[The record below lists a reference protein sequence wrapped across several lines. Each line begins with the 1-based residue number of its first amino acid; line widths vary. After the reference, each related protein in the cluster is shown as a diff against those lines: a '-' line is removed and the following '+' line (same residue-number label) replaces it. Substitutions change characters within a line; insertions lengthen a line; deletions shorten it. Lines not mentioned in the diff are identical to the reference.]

1 MSDPQRDIV
10 YVLHWGDLTST
21 VRMLAAAKMIRLA
34 HKRDRIV
41 LLTTPDYEAFLKHCP
56 FFNAIEI
63 DAKPD
68 ARAIAG
74 IRDKRLK
81 SAHPARVYDLVGD
94 GDSKK
99 LKKLFR
105 FSKCEWIEA
114 GGDPK
119 SDQHPVDLIGGTMG
133 EVTGLGPSRYPLGGA
148 PAPDASWVDFLAKK
162 SRMLDPEYFGLNG
175 AFALLAP
182 AGDTVKA
189 NLRWPKERWAA
200 LSHELLQEGVTPA
213 VIGGPDTRDVGRYV
227 AHVTPGA
234 RDLTGKAKLTQLA
247 GLARR
252 TRFVFGEDTDLLHL
266 LVASGSPA
274 LALYGGI
281 DDPASIAPRG
291 DAPVILMH
299 APTLAQ
305 VSPTEA
311 IAAMRF
317 AGGFSDADTPAIAE

>member
-1 MSDPQRDIV
+1 MTEPQRDII

-41 LLTTPDYEAFLKHCP
+41 LLTTPDFEAFLKHCP

-68 ARAIAG
+68 ARPIIG
-74 IRDKRLK
+74 LRDKRLK
-81 SAHPARVYDLVGD
+81 AAHPARIYDLVGD
-94 GDSKK
+94 TDSKK

-105 FSKCEWIEA
+105 FSKCDWVEA
-114 GGDPK
+114 VEMPK
-119 SDQHPVDLIGGTMG
+119 SGQHPVDAVGGAMG
-133 EVTGLGPSRYPLGGA
+133 ELTGLGPAEYPMGGA

-182 AGDTVKA
+182 AGDTVKQ

-200 LSHELLQEGVTPA
+200 LSHELLQAGVTPA
-213 VIGGPDTRDVGRYV
+213 IVGGPDTRDVGRYV

-252 TRFVFGEDTDLLHL
+252 TRFVFGEDTPLLHL
-266 LVASGSPA
+266 LVASGASA
-274 LALYGGI
+274 LALYG
-281 DDPASIAPRG
+281 DVEDPAMIAPRG

-305 VSPTEA
+305 VSPSEA

-317 AGGFSDADTPAIAE
+317 AGGFSEVPSQAIAE